1 MDWFLLLLGLL
12 VMTAAA
18 TFAQRSDAQTVPVA
32 SAQRILN
39 RDSPAADEADVRAI
53 AAMVRRSSYALN
65 VPLALIGG
73 LVVGRAA
80 TS

>member
-39 RDSPAADEADVRAI
+39 RDSPDEGDVRAI